1 MQLTARIGIVD
12 SMRKAIHHGNASP
25 EDIRNVLNVYPSFK
39 DRSIVIY
46 ILKYKGIL
54 NLGNGDN
61 GLLYAGKSINLGN
74 HYTQHTTCLQPG
86 SKEEGTNYEIG
97 RTAAEKEMSIFAQF
111 PPNTPSLPTVLQV
124 AEQVAQLLFGV
135 MNRDLFVDDGHDE
148 TLPPNGSQ
156 IKLLL
161 VHSRL

>member
-1 MQLTARIGIVD
+1 MATQ
-12 SMRKAIHHGNASP
+12 ASK
-25 EDIRNVLNVYPSFK
+25 IRNVPNVYPSFK

-46 ILKYKGIL
+46 IFKYKGIL
-54 NLGNGDN
+54 NRENGDN
-61 GLLYAGKSINLGN
+61 GLYTGKSINLGN
-74 HYTQHTTCLQPG
+74 RYTQHTTCLQPG
-86 SKEEGTNYEIG
+86 SKKEGANYEIG

-135 MNRDLFVDDGHDE
+135 MNQDLFADDGHGMMRQ
-148 TLPPNGSQ
+148 LPPNGSQ

-161 VHSRL
+161 VHPRL